1 MGRHPVFML
10 DWLIPISIATVL
22 GFLAGMGVGGGSLL
36 LLWLTQI
43 VGMEQPQARIL
54 NLLFFLPA
62 AMVATVFHKKET
74 KPDRRVWIPGIIA
87 GCGSALVF
95 SLIGRSFDME
105 LMKKL
110 LGGLLILTGLRE
122 VFYRPRNAR

>member
-1 MGRHPVFML
+1 MVN
-10 DWLIPISIATVL
+10 WLLPLLIASIL

-36 LLWLTQI
+36 LLWLTQV
-43 VGMEQPQARIL
+43 VGMAQTQARIL

-62 AMVATVFHKKET
+62 ALVATLFRKNE
-74 KPDRRVWIPGIIA
+74 DRPCIYTVLPAWIA
-87 GCGSALVF
+87 GCIAAALCAI
-95 SLIGRSFDME
+95 LGKHLEME

-122 VFYRPRNAR
+122 IFYRPRNAK

>member
-1 MGRHPVFML
+1 MVN
-10 DWLIPISIATVL
+10 WLLPLLIASIL

-36 LLWLTQI
+36 LLWLTQV
-43 VGMEQPQARIL
+43 VGMAQTQARML

-62 AMVATVFHKKET
+62 ALVATLFRKKE
-74 KPDRRVWIPGIIA
+74 DRPRVYMLLPGGIA
-87 GCGSALVF
+87 GCIAAALCAIL
-95 SLIGRSFDME
+95 SKHLEME

-122 VFYRPRNAR
+122 IFYRPRNAK